1 MAHELVVAAP
11 PDKRTTVV
19 FNVNQDPWPVILAWA
34 QRMKYVPLSAP
45 PPGGAGSVTF
55 QRGTGFWVAPM
66 MCAINV
72 NPPQVTVQGWARGT
86 FIARLMSFF
95 ILPAEMGVASG
106 GFRGALPRKMAR
118 GHINELLAQ
127 LGGPPIQ

>member
-1 MAHELVVAAP
+1 MAFELVVQAP

-19 FNVNQDPWPVILAWA
+19 FQVPQDPWPVILAWA
-34 QRMKYVPLSAP
+34 QKKGYVPLTAP
-45 PPGGAGSVTF
+45 PPGGAGSVVF
-55 QRGTGFWVAPM
+55 QKGSGFWVAPM

-72 NPPQVTVQGWARGT
+72 MPPQVTVQGWARGT

-95 ILPAEMGVASG
+95 ILPAEMGIASG

-118 GHINELLAQ
+118 GHVNELLMQ
-127 LGGPPIQ
+127 LGAPQIQ

>member
-1 MAHELVVAAP
+1 MAHELVVQAP

-19 FNVNQDPWPVILAWA
+19 FQVAQDPWQVIAAWA
-34 QRMKYVPLSAP
+34 QAKKYYAVSAL
-45 PPGGAGSVTF
+45 PPGGAGSVSF
-55 QRGTGFWVAPM
+55 QKGSGFWVAPM
-66 MCAINV
+66 MCAISV
-72 NPPQVTVQGWARGT
+72 NPPQVTVQAWVRGT
-86 FIARLMSFF
+86 FIARLFSFF

-118 GHINELLAQ
+118 GHINELMQQ